1 MQDRDTYNG
10 SILTTQQCKDVQ
22 RLYLTAFGQVRRP
35 TKRLDCKN
43 KAVVRYEHNN
53 QNKKNK
59 KRKKKKNNNNNSN
72 SKNGGGRGVKSAKR
86 NSRTKEH
93 SKDKVTIF
101 TSYLYKQP
109 STRHASPLHVAE
121 GRRRLT
127 FCVIPRISMIF
138 LKSLFFETIYGLQDQ
153 G

>member
-53 QNKKNK
+53 NKQN
-59 KRKKKKNNNNNSN
+59 KKKKNNNSNNN
-72 SKNGGGRGVKSAKR
+72 NRGGRG
-86 NSRTKEH
+86 
-93 SKDKVTIF
+93 
-101 TSYLYKQP
+101 
-109 STRHASPLHVAE
+109 
-121 GRRRLT
+121 
-127 FCVIPRISMIF
+127 
-138 LKSLFFETIYGLQDQ
+138 
-153 G
+153 